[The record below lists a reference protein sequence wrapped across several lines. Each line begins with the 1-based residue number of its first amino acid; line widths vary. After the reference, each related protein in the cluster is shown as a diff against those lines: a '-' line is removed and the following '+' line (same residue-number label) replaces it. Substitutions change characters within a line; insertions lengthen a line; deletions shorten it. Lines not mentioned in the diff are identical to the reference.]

1 MTATNQSLRKYPTR
15 QRFCRDGAA
24 ILECAIALPVMLLA
38 LFALLDLGLAAT
50 RYNALAEA
58 ARQIA
63 RQAILHGS
71 LAPAEVGGWGP
82 TQFVG
87 TAADSSDIVQTIHG
101 RLPTMPEHLV
111 NVQVTWPDHDNS
123 ARDRVQVQVTYQHHP
138 LVPGLT
144 AWGSID
150 LQSVATMRIVN

>member
-1 MTATNQSLRKYPTR
+1 M
-15 QRFCRDGAA
+15 
-24 ILECAIALPVMLLA
+24 LECAVALPIMLLA
-38 LFALLDLGLAAT
+38 LFALLDLGLAAS

-71 LAPAEVGGWGP
+71 LAPVEVGSWGP

-87 TAADSSDIVQTIHG
+87 TAADGTNIVQTVHG
-101 RLPTMPEHLV
+101 RLPTMPENLV
-111 NVQVTWPDHDNS
+111 NIQVTWPDNDNS
-123 ARDRVQVQVTYQHHP
+123 PRDRVQVQVTYQHHP

-144 AWGSID
+144 AWGTID
-150 LQSVATMRIVN
+150 LHAVATMRIVN

>member
-1 MTATNQSLRKYPTR
+1 MTTSVRSLRKYPTQNR
-15 QRFCRDGAA
+15 CCRNGAA
-24 ILECAIALPVMLLA
+24 MLECAIALPVMLLA

-71 LAPAEVGGWGP
+71 LAPAEIGSWGP

-87 TAADSSDIVQTIHG
+87 TAADSSNIVQALHG
-101 RLPTMPEHLV
+101 RLPTMPENLV
-111 NVQVTWPDHDNS
+111 
-123 ARDRVQVQVTYQHHP
+123 
-138 LVPGLT
+138 
-144 AWGSID
+144 
-150 LQSVATMRIVN
+150 SV

>member
-1 MTATNQSLRKYPTR
+1 MSAERKRLSTPIHLPSNR
-15 QRFCRDGAA
+15 HGAA
-24 ILECAIALPVMLLA
+24 MLECAIALPVMLLA
-38 LFALLDLGLAAT
+38 LSALLDLGLAAT

-71 LAPAEVGGWGP
+71 LAPVEVGSWGP

-87 TAADSSDIVQTIHG
+87 TAADSSNIVQTVHG
-101 RLPTMPEHLV
+101 RLPTMPENLV
-111 NVQVTWPDHDNS
+111 NVQVTWPDNNNS
-123 ARDRVQVQVTYQHHP
+123 PRDRVQVRVTYQHHP

-144 AWGSID
+144 AWGTLD

>member
-1 MTATNQSLRKYPTR
+1 
-15 QRFCRDGAA
+15 
-24 ILECAIALPVMLLA
+24 MLLA

-71 LAPAEVGGWGP
+71 LAPAEVGSWGP

-87 TAADSSDIVQTIHG
+87 TAADGSNIVQSVHG
-101 RLPTMPEHLV
+101 RLPTMPLNLV
-111 NVQVTWPDHDNS
+111 NIQVTWPDNDNS
-123 ARDRVQVQVTYQHHP
+123 PRDRVQVQVTFQHRP

-144 AWGSID
+144 TWGPIN
-150 LQSVATMRIVN
+150 LQSVSTMRIVN

>member
-1 MTATNQSLRKYPTR
+1 MATVQSRRSSPTHGR
-15 QRFCRDGAA
+15 ANREGGA

-71 LAPAEVGGWGP
+71 PAPDAVGSWGP

-87 TAADSSDIVQTIHG
+87 TAADSSNIVQAVHG
-101 RLPTMPEHLV
+101 RLPTMSENLV

-123 ARDRVQVQVTYQHHP
+123 PRDRVQVQVTYQHQP

-144 AWGSID
+144 VWGPID

>member
-1 MTATNQSLRKYPTR
+1 MR
-15 QRFCRDGAA
+15 QRACRYGAA
-24 ILECAIALPVMLLA
+24 MLECAIALPIMLLA

-71 LAPAEVGGWGP
+71 LAPVEVGSWGP

-87 TAADSSDIVQTIHG
+87 TAADSSNIVRTVHG
-101 RLPTMPEHLV
+101 RLPTMTENLV
-111 NVQVTWPDHDNS
+111 NIHVTWPDNHNS
-123 ARDRVQVQVTYQHHP
+123 PRDRVQVQITYQHRP
-138 LVPGLT
+138 LVPGMT
-144 AWGSID
+144 AWGPID
-150 LQSVATMRIVN
+150 LRSVTTMRIVN

>member
-1 MTATNQSLRKYPTR
+1 MAAVQLHGCYLTR
-15 QRFCRDGAA
+15 ERPKRRGAA
-24 ILECAIALPVMLLA
+24 ALECAITLPIMLLA

-63 RQAILHGS
+63 RQAIVHGS
-71 LAPAEVGGWGP
+71 LAPAAVGSWGP

-87 TAADSSDIVQTIHG
+87 TAADSSNIVQSVHG
-101 RLPTMPEHLV
+101 RLPTMSENHV
-111 NVQVTWPDHDNS
+111 NIEVTWPDSDNS
-123 ARDRVQVQVTYQHHP
+123 PRDRVQVQVTYQHQP

-144 AWGSID
+144 LWGAID
-150 LQSVATMRIVN
+150 LRSVATMRIVN